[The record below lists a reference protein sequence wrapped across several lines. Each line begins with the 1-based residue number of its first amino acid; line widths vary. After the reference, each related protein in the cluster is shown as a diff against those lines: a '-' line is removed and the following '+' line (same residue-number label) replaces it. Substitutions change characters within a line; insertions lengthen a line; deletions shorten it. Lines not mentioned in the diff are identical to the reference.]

1 KILGDEMQIGKNL
14 KKSKEKNSLV
24 LNIPSNLN
32 QKLID
37 GYRVKLFSKIKDS
50 LEKKKIALEQE
61 QVQFQEWLEEKRA
74 IDIKNLSINNSFYT
88 PILGA

>member
-1 KILGDEMQIGKNL
+1 MQIGKNL
-14 KKSKEKNSLV
+14 KKCKEENSLV

-37 GYRVKLFSKIKDS
+37 GYRVKLFAKIKDS

>member
-1 KILGDEMQIGKNL
+1 MQIGRNL

-37 GYRVKLFSKIKDS
+37 GYRVKLFAKIKDS
-50 LEKKKIALEQE
+50 LDKDRTTTLNKEELEFKK
-61 QVQFQEWLEEKRA
+61 WLEDKSF
-74 IDIKNLSINNSFYT
+74 INQPINNCWFS
-88 PILGA
+88 PMLRA

>member
-1 KILGDEMQIGKNL
+1 MQIGKNL

-37 GYRVKLFSKIKDS
+37 GYRVKLYAKIKDS
-50 LEKKKIALEQE
+50 LDRKKQSVDKEQIE
-61 QVQFQEWLEEKRA
+61 LKEW
-74 IDIKNLSINNSFYT
+74 IDKKSFNILKPINNLWFS
-88 PILGA
+88 PMIRA

>member
-1 KILGDEMQIGKNL
+1 MQIGKNL

-37 GYRVKLFSKIKDS
+37 GYRVKLFAKIKDS
-50 LEKKKIALEQE
+50 LDRKKQSVDKEQIE
-61 QVQFQEWLEEKRA
+61 LKEW
-74 IDIKNLSINNSFYT
+74 IDKKSFNSLNPINNSWFS
-88 PILGA
+88 PMIRA

>member
-1 KILGDEMQIGKNL
+1 MQIERNL

-37 GYRVKLFSKIKDS
+37 SYRVKLFSKIKDS

>member
-1 KILGDEMQIGKNL
+1 MQIGKNL

-37 GYRVKLFSKIKDS
+37 GYRVKLFAKIKDS
-50 LEKKKIALEQE
+50 LDRKKQSLQKEQIGFKE
-61 QVQFQEWLEEKRA
+61 RL
-74 IDIKNLSINNSFYT
+74 DKNRYINSLNPINNSWFI
-88 PILGA
+88 PFLRA

>member
-1 KILGDEMQIGKNL
+1 MQIGKNL

-50 LEKKKIALEQE
+50 FQREKSALEQE

-74 IDIKNLSINNSFYT
+74 IDIKKLSINNSFYT

>member
-1 KILGDEMQIGKNL
+1 MQIGKNL

-37 GYRVKLFSKIKDS
+37 GYRVKLFAKIKDS
-50 LEKKKIALEQE
+50 LDRKKQSVDKEQIE
-61 QVQFQEWLEEKRA
+61 LKEWLKDKKSFN
-74 IDIKNLSINNSFYT
+74 ILDPINNPLFMPY
-88 PILGA
+88 IGA

>member
-1 KILGDEMQIGKNL
+1 MQIGKNL

-37 GYRVKLFSKIKDS
+37 GYRVKLFAKIKDS
-50 LEKKKIALEQE
+50 LDKDRTTTLNKEELEFKK
-61 QVQFQEWLEEKRA
+61 WLE
-74 IDIKNLSINNSFYT
+74 DKNFINQPINNYWFSPY
-88 PILGA
+88 IRA

>member
-1 KILGDEMQIGKNL
+1 MQIGKNL

>member
-1 KILGDEMQIGKNL
+1 MQIGKNL

-37 GYRVKLFSKIKDS
+37 GYRVKLFAKIKDS
-50 LEKKKIALEQE
+50 LDRKKQSVDKEQIE
-61 QVQFQEWLEEKRA
+61 LKEWLKDKKSFNILEP
-74 IDIKNLSINNSFYT
+74 INNPLFMPY
-88 PILGA
+88 IGA